1 MVAVQNEATLFTLFA
16 FPSIHDPTSTHSCA
30 YHSWKEIMNDHTV
43 SASFKYLVMLLHA
56 LKKKK
61 KNPRLFSH
69 SFVLLEASTILLP
82 HKMLSC

>member
-61 KNPRLFSH
+61 KSKAFLTQFCPFRGQYDT
-69 SFVLLEASTILLP
+69 AAT
-82 HKMLSC
+82 